1 MEEILS
7 QLSNEDLL
15 ALQNEDFASMS
26 TEGLQL
32 LQGAEQAKNAP
43 ERFEGSWAEAGLS
56 GVNEMPTST
65 INAGA
70 DMYDAIK
77 SPIETGKQLL
87 GLVQGAITNTADMFY
102 SAVLPDAWS
111 EKLKEYT
118 TAIGGSKFQSNEEAA
133 TAVGAYFVDKYKDA
147 ESIKHVI
154 ATDPAS
160 VLLDI
165 GTVLSGGG
173 ALVTKVGQV
182 TKVGN
187 IAKAGDIITKTSSYV
202 DPVSLGLKATL
213 GFGNLATKV
222 TREGL
227 GISTG
232 AGSKSIQTAFEAA
245 KKGGVSERQ
254 FLEHLRGGKE
264 MSEVLDIALA
274 DLNILKKQ
282 KLAEYKKNSKD
293 FKADKAVLKFTDIDK
308 ALNTAL
314 KLVKYK
320 GKVKN
325 PQGAKILEDLKKVV
339 DEWKKLDP
347 ANFHTP
353 EGIDALKQNI
363 WSVMEGVDKQ
373 SKTAQ
378 SAANAVYNATKETI
392 KKQSPG
398 YARLMKEYAES
409 SDLILEIE
417 RTLSLGKKASADT
430 AIRKLQAI
438 MRNNVSTNY
447 SQRLRLA
454 DELEAK
460 GGGEF
465 LPGIAGQQLQSR
477 SPQGLARTGM
487 LLIATIVGTGGTNI
501 PAIALAAA
509 ASSPRVV
516 GEVTAKVGAAKRV
529 LNSLPMNYQGIQSML
544 EVLYQIEATQENK
557 D

>member
-15 ALQNEDFASMS
+15 ALQNKDYANMS

-43 ERFEGSWAEAGLS
+43 ERFEGSWSEAGMS
-56 GVNEMPTST
+56 GVQELPTST

-70 DMYDAIK
+70 DIYNAIT

-87 GLVQGAITNTADMFY
+87 GLVEGAMTNTTDMIY
-102 SAVLPDAWS
+102 SAVLPDSWS
-111 EKLKEYT
+111 AKLKEFT
-118 TAIGGSKFQSNEEAA
+118 TSIGGSKYQSNEEAA
-133 TAVGAYFVDKYKDA
+133 TAVGDYFVDKYKDA

-160 VLLDI
+160 VLLDV
-165 GTVLSGGG
+165 GMVLSGGG
-173 ALVTKVGQV
+173 AAVTKIGQI

-187 IAKAGDIITKTSSYV
+187 IAKAGDIISKTSSFV
-202 DPVSLGLKATL
+202 DPVSAGLKATL
-213 GFGNLATKV
+213 GFGNIATKAV
-222 TREGL
+222 REGL
-227 GISTG
+227 GVSTG

-245 KKGGVSERQ
+245 RKGGVSEKQ
-254 FLEHLRGGKE
+254 FLAHLRGGKE
-264 MSEVLDIALA
+264 MNEVLDIALA
-274 DLNILKKQ
+274 DLNIMKKQ
-282 KLAEYKKNSKD
+282 KLSEYKTNSKD
-293 FKADKAVLKFTDIDK
+293 FKADKKVLAFNDIDK

-325 PQGAKILEDLKKVV
+325 PQGVKVLEELKAVV

-353 EGIDALKQNI
+353 EGIDALKQRM

-378 SAANAVYNATKETI
+378 SAANAVYNATKQTI
-392 KKQSPG
+392 VKQSPG
-398 YARLMKEYAES
+398 YAKLMKEYADS

-417 RTLSLGKKASADT
+417 RTLSMGKKASADT

-447 SQRLRLA
+447 KQRLNLA

-465 LPGIAGQQLQSR
+465 LPGIAGQQLQSTM
-477 SPQGLARTGM
+477 PQGVARAGV
-487 LLIATIVGTGGTNI
+487 LPATAIVATGGANV
-501 PAIALAAA
+501 PGIALGLG

-529 LNSLPMNYQGIQSML
+529 LDSMPVNYQGIQSML

>member
-7 QLSNEDLL
+7 QLSNQDLL
-15 ALQNEDFASMS
+15 ALQNKDYANMS

-43 ERFEGSWAEAGLS
+43 ERFEGSWSEAGMS
-56 GVNEMPTST
+56 GVQELPTST

-70 DMYDAIK
+70 DIYNAIT

-87 GLVQGAITNTADMFY
+87 GLVEGAMTNTTDMIY
-102 SAVLPDAWS
+102 SAVLPDSWS
-111 EKLKEYT
+111 AKLKEFT
-118 TAIGGSKFQSNEEAA
+118 TSIGGSKYQSNEEAA
-133 TAVGAYFVDKYKDA
+133 TAVGDYFVDKYKDA

-160 VLLDI
+160 VLLDV
-165 GTVLSGGG
+165 GMVLSGGG
-173 ALVTKVGQV
+173 AAVTKIGQI

-187 IAKAGDIITKTSSYV
+187 IAKAGDIISKTSSFV
-202 DPVSLGLKATL
+202 DPVSAGLKATL
-213 GFGNLATKV
+213 GFGNIATKAV
-222 TREGL
+222 REGL
-227 GISTG
+227 GVSTG

-245 KKGGVSERQ
+245 RKGGVSEKQ
-254 FLEHLRGGKE
+254 FLAHLRGGKE
-264 MSEVLDIALA
+264 MNEVLDIALA
-274 DLNILKKQ
+274 DLNIMKKQ
-282 KLAEYKKNSKD
+282 KLSEYKTNSKD
-293 FKADKAVLKFTDIDK
+293 FKADKKVLAFNDIDK

-325 PQGAKILEDLKKVV
+325 PEGAKILEELKAVV

-347 ANFHTP
+347 TDFHTP
-353 EGIDALKQNI
+353 EGIDALKQRM

-378 SAANAVYNATKETI
+378 SAANAIYNATKQTI
-392 KKQSPG
+392 VKQSPG
-398 YARLMKEYAES
+398 YAKLMKEYADS

-417 RTLSLGKKASADT
+417 RTLSMGKKASADT

-447 SQRLRLA
+447 KQRLNLA

-465 LPGIAGQQLQSR
+465 LPGIAGQQLQSTM
-477 SPQGLARTGM
+477 PQGVARAGV
-487 LLIATIVGTGGTNI
+487 LPATAIVATGGANV
-501 PAIALAAA
+501 PGIALGLG

-529 LNSLPMNYQGIQSML
+529 LDSMPVNYQGIQSML

>member
-15 ALQNEDFASMS
+15 ALQNKDYANMS

-43 ERFEGSWAEAGLS
+43 ERFEGSWSEAGMS
-56 GVNEMPTST
+56 GVQELPTST

-70 DMYDAIK
+70 DIYNAIT

-87 GLVQGAITNTADMFY
+87 GLVEGAMTNTTDMIY
-102 SAVLPDAWS
+102 SAVLPDSWS
-111 EKLKEYT
+111 AKLKEFT
-118 TAIGGSKFQSNEEAA
+118 TSIGGSKYQSNEEAA
-133 TAVGAYFVDKYKDA
+133 TAVGDYFVDKYKDA

-160 VLLDI
+160 VLLDV
-165 GTVLSGGG
+165 GMVLSGGG
-173 ALVTKVGQV
+173 AAVTKIGQI

-187 IAKAGDIITKTSSYV
+187 IAKTGDIISKTSSFV
-202 DPVSLGLKATL
+202 DPVSAGLKATF
-213 GFGNLATKV
+213 GFGNVATKAV
-222 TREGL
+222 REGL
-227 GISTG
+227 GVSTG

-245 KKGGVSERQ
+245 RKGGVSEKQ
-254 FLEHLRGGKE
+254 FLAHLRGGKE
-264 MSEVLDIALA
+264 MNEVLDIALA
-274 DLNILKKQ
+274 DLNIMKKQ
-282 KLAEYKKNSKD
+282 KLSEYKTNSKD
-293 FKADKAVLKFTDIDK
+293 FKADKKVLAFNDIDK

-325 PQGAKILEDLKKVV
+325 PEGAKILEELKAVV

-347 ANFHTP
+347 TDFHTP
-353 EGIDALKQNI
+353 EGIDALKQRM

-378 SAANAVYNATKETI
+378 SAANAVYNATKQTI
-392 KKQSPG
+392 VKQSPG
-398 YARLMKEYAES
+398 YAKLMKEYADS

-417 RTLSLGKKASADT
+417 RTLSMGKKASADT

-447 SQRLRLA
+447 KQRLNLA

-465 LPGIAGQQLQSR
+465 LPGIAGQQLQSTM
-477 SPQGLARTGM
+477 PQGVARAGV
-487 LLIATIVGTGGTNI
+487 LPATAIVATGGANV
-501 PAIALAAA
+501 PGIALGLG

-529 LNSLPMNYQGIQSML
+529 LDSMPVNYQGIQSML

>member
-15 ALQNEDFASMS
+15 ALQNKDYANMS

-43 ERFEGSWAEAGLS
+43 ERFEGSWSEAGMS
-56 GVNEMPTST
+56 GVQELPTST

-70 DMYDAIK
+70 DIYNAIT

-87 GLVQGAITNTADMFY
+87 GLVEGAMTNTTDMIY
-102 SAVLPDAWS
+102 SAVLPDSWS
-111 EKLKEYT
+111 AKLKEFT
-118 TAIGGSKFQSNEEAA
+118 TSIGGSKYQSNEEAA

-160 VLLDI
+160 VLLDV
-165 GTVLSGGG
+165 GMVLSGGG
-173 ALVTKVGQV
+173 AAVTKIGQI

-187 IAKAGDIITKTSSYV
+187 IAKAGDIISKTSSFV
-202 DPVSLGLKATL
+202 DPVSAGLKATL
-213 GFGNLATKV
+213 GFGNIATKAV
-222 TREGL
+222 REGL
-227 GISTG
+227 GVSTG

-245 KKGGVSERQ
+245 RKGGVSEKQ
-254 FLEHLRGGKE
+254 FLAHLRGGKE
-264 MSEVLDIALA
+264 MNEVLDIALA
-274 DLNILKKQ
+274 DLNIMKKQ
-282 KLAEYKKNSKD
+282 KLSEYKTNSKD
-293 FKADKAVLKFTDIDK
+293 FKADKTVLAFNDIDK

-325 PQGAKILEDLKKVV
+325 PQGVKVLEELKAVV

-353 EGIDALKQNI
+353 EGIDALKQRM

-378 SAANAVYNATKETI
+378 SAANAVYNATKQTI
-392 KKQSPG
+392 VKQSPG
-398 YARLMKEYAES
+398 YAKLMKEYADS
-409 SDLILEIE
+409 SDLILQIE
-417 RTLSLGKKASADT
+417 RTLSMGKKANADT

-447 SQRLRLA
+447 GQRLRLA

-465 LPGIAGQQLQSR
+465 MPGIAGQQLQSLA
-477 SPQGLARTGM
+477 PQGLARTGM
-487 LLIATIVGTGGTNI
+487 LPIATIVGTGGTNI

-529 LNSLPMNYQGIQSML
+529 LDSMPVNYQGIQSML

>member
-15 ALQNEDFASMS
+15 ALQNKDYANMS

-43 ERFEGSWAEAGLS
+43 ERFEGSWGEAGMS
-56 GVNEMPTST
+56 GVNEFIPST

-70 DMYDAIK
+70 DIVSAIT

-87 GLVQGAITNTADMFY
+87 GLVQGAMTNTTDMIY
-102 SAVLPDAWS
+102 SAVLPDSWS
-111 EKLKEYT
+111 EKLKEFT
-118 TAIGGSKFQSNEEAA
+118 SSIGGSKFQSNEEAA
-133 TAVGAYFVDKYKDA
+133 TAVGDYFIDKYKDA

-165 GTVLSGGG
+165 GMVLSGGG
-173 ALVTKVGQV
+173 AAVTKVGQL
-182 TKVGN
+182 TKVAN
-187 IAKAGDIITKTSSYV
+187 ISKAGDIISKTSSFV
-202 DPVSLGLKATL
+202 DPVSLGLKAAL
-213 GFGNLATKV
+213 GVGNVATKAV
-222 TREGL
+222 REGL
-227 GISTG
+227 GVSTG

-245 KKGGVSERQ
+245 KKGGVSQEQ
-254 FLEHLRGGKE
+254 FLAHLRGGKQ
-264 MSEVLDIALA
+264 MNEVLDIALA

-282 KLAEYKKNSKD
+282 KLSEYKANSKD
-293 FKADKAVLKFTDIDK
+293 FKADKTVLAFNDIDK

-325 PQGAKILEDLKKVV
+325 PQGAKVLEELKAVV

-347 ANFHTP
+347 ADFHTP
-353 EGIDALKQNI
+353 EGIDALKQRM
-363 WSVMEGVDKQ
+363 WSVMEGVDRQ

-378 SAANAVYNATKETI
+378 SAANAVYNATKQTI
-392 KKQSPG
+392 VKQSPG
-398 YARLMKEYAES
+398 YAKLMKEYADS

-417 RTLSLGKKASADT
+417 RTLSMGKKASADT

-447 SQRLRLA
+447 KQRIRLA

-465 LPGIAGQQLQSR
+465 MPGIAGQQLQSLA
-477 SPQGLARTGM
+477 PQGLARTGM
-487 LLIATIVGTGGTNI
+487 LPIATIVGTGGTNI

-509 ASSPRVV
+509 SSSPRVV
-516 GEVTAKVGAAKRV
+516 GEVANTTGTAKRL
-529 LNSLPMNYQGIQSML
+529 LNSMPVNYQGIQSML

>member
-15 ALQNEDFASMS
+15 ALQNKDYANMS

-43 ERFEGSWAEAGLS
+43 ERFEGNFAEAAIAGLQ
-56 GVNEMPTST
+56 ELPTST

-70 DMYDAIK
+70 DIYNAIT

-87 GLVQGAITNTADMFY
+87 GLVEGAMTNTTDMIY
-102 SAVLPDAWS
+102 SAVLPDSWS
-111 EKLKEYT
+111 AKLKEFT
-118 TAIGGSKFQSNEEAA
+118 TLIGGSKYQSNEEAA
-133 TAVGAYFVDKYKDA
+133 TAVGDYFVDKYKDA

-160 VLLDI
+160 VLLDV
-165 GTVLSGGG
+165 GMVLSGGG
-173 ALVTKVGQV
+173 AAVTKIGQI

-187 IAKAGDIITKTSSYV
+187 IAKAGDIISKTSSFV
-202 DPVSLGLKATL
+202 DPVSAGLKATL
-213 GFGNLATKV
+213 GFGNIATKAV
-222 TREGL
+222 REGL
-227 GISTG
+227 GVSTG

-245 KKGGVSERQ
+245 RKGGVSEKQ
-254 FLEHLRGGKE
+254 FLAHLRGGKE
-264 MSEVLDIALA
+264 MNEVLDIALA
-274 DLNILKKQ
+274 DLNIMKKQ
-282 KLAEYKKNSKD
+282 KLSEYKTNSKD
-293 FKADKAVLKFTDIDK
+293 FKADKTVLAFNDIDK

-325 PQGAKILEDLKKVV
+325 PEGAKILEELKAVV

-347 ANFHTP
+347 TDFHTP
-353 EGIDALKQNI
+353 EGIDALKQRM

-378 SAANAVYNATKETI
+378 SAANAVYNATKQTI
-392 KKQSPG
+392 VKQSPG
-398 YARLMKEYAES
+398 YAKLMKEYADS

-417 RTLSLGKKASADT
+417 RTLSMGKKASADT

-447 SQRLRLA
+447 KQRLNLA

-465 LPGIAGQQLQSR
+465 LPGIAGQQLQSTM
-477 SPQGLARTGM
+477 PQGVARAGV
-487 LLIATIVGTGGTNI
+487 LPATAIVATGGANV
-501 PAIALAAA
+501 PGIALGLG

-529 LNSLPMNYQGIQSML
+529 LDSMPVNYQGIQSML

>member
-7 QLSNEDLL
+7 QLSNKDLL
-15 ALQNEDFASMS
+15 ALQNKDFANMS

-43 ERFEGSWAEAGLS
+43 ERFEGNWGEVGMSAA
-56 GVNEMPTST
+56 NEFIPSA

-70 DMYDAIK
+70 DIVEAIM
-77 SPIETGKQLL
+77 SPIETGKTLL
-87 GLVQGAITNTADMFY
+87 ALGEGALTNLLPQNWAD
-102 SAVLPDAWS
+102 
-111 EKLKEYT
+111 KLDQFNI
-118 TAIGGSKFQSNEEAA
+118 AIGLPSHAKSEQMAEE
-133 TAVGAYFVDKYKDA
+133 VGKYFVDKYKDE
-147 ESIKHVI
+147 ESIKHVL

-165 GTVLSGGG
+165 GMVLSGGG
-173 ALVTKVGQV
+173 AAVTKVGTV
-182 TKVGN
+182 TKVAN
-187 IAKAGDIITKTSSYV
+187 ISKAGDIISKTSSFV
-202 DPVSLGLKATL
+202 DPVSLGLKASL
-213 GFGNLATKV
+213 GVGNAATKI

-227 GISTG
+227 GVSTG

-245 KKGGVSERQ
+245 RKGGVSEQQ
-254 FLEHLRGGKE
+254 FLAHLRGGKE
-264 MSEVLDIALA
+264 MGEVLDIAIA
-274 DLNILKKQ
+274 DLNIMKKQ
-282 KLAEYKKNSKD
+282 KLAEYKANSVK
-293 FKADKAVLKFTDIDK
+293 FKADKTILLFDDIDK
-308 ALNTAL
+308 AITTAE

-325 PQGAKILEDLKKVV
+325 PEGAKILSELKKVV
-339 DEWKKLDP
+339 DDWKKLDS
-347 ANFHTP
+347 ADFHTP
-353 EGIDALKQNI
+353 EGLDALKQRM

-378 SAANAVYNATKETI
+378 SAANAVYNATKKTI
-392 KKQSPG
+392 VKQSPG
-398 YARLMKEYAES
+398 YAKLMQEYADA
-409 SDLILEIE
+409 SDLILQIE
-417 RTLSLGKKASADT
+417 RTLSMGKKATPDT

-447 SQRLRLA
+447 GQRLRLA

-465 LPGIAGQQLQSR
+465 MPGIAGQQLQAKG
-477 SPQGLARTGM
+477 PQGLARTGM
-487 LLIATIVGTGGTNI
+487 LPIATIVGTGGTNI
-501 PAIALAAA
+501 PAMALSVA

-516 GEVTAKVGAAKRV
+516 GEVTAKVGAAKRI
-529 LNSLPMNYQGIQSML
+529 LDSLPVNYQGIQSML

>member
-15 ALQNEDFASMS
+15 ALQNKDYANMS

-43 ERFEGSWAEAGLS
+43 ERFEGSWSEAGMS
-56 GVNEMPTST
+56 GVQELPTST

-70 DMYDAIK
+70 DIYNAIT

-87 GLVQGAITNTADMFY
+87 GLVEGAMTNTTDMIY
-102 SAVLPDAWS
+102 SAVLPDSWS
-111 EKLKEYT
+111 AKLKEFT
-118 TAIGGSKFQSNEEAA
+118 TSIGGSKYQSNEEAA
-133 TAVGAYFVDKYKDA
+133 TAVGDYFVDKYKDA

-160 VLLDI
+160 VLLDV
-165 GTVLSGGG
+165 GMVLSGGG
-173 ALVTKVGQV
+173 AAVTKIGQI

-187 IAKAGDIITKTSSYV
+187 IAKAGDIISKTSSFV
-202 DPVSLGLKATL
+202 DPVSAGLKATL
-213 GFGNLATKV
+213 GFGNIATKAV
-222 TREGL
+222 REGL
-227 GISTG
+227 GVSTG

-245 KKGGVSERQ
+245 RKGGVSEKQ
-254 FLEHLRGGKE
+254 FLAHLRGGKE
-264 MSEVLDIALA
+264 MNEVLDIALA
-274 DLNILKKQ
+274 DLNIMKKQ
-282 KLAEYKKNSKD
+282 KLSEYKTNSKD
-293 FKADKAVLKFTDIDK
+293 FKADKTVLAFNDIDK

-325 PQGAKILEDLKKVV
+325 PQGVKVLEELKAVV

-353 EGIDALKQNI
+353 EGIDALKQRM

-378 SAANAVYNATKETI
+378 SAANAVYNATKQTI
-392 KKQSPG
+392 VKQSPG
-398 YARLMKEYAES
+398 YAKLMKEYADS

-417 RTLSLGKKASADT
+417 RTLSMGKKANADT

-447 SQRLRLA
+447 GQRLRLA

-465 LPGIAGQQLQSR
+465 MPGIAGQQLQSLA
-477 SPQGLARTGM
+477 PQGLARTGM
-487 LLIATIVGTGGTNI
+487 LPIATIVGTGGTNI

-529 LNSLPMNYQGIQSML
+529 LDSMPVNYQGIQSML